1 MNKSNTKTFV
11 IYSHDNYGGIDLIG
25 TTNNPSEWIIEHNKV
40 REEEYK
46 EKLSDFEIV
55 ETTNFKTKY

>member
-1 MNKSNTKTFV
+1 MDEQKIFV
-11 IYSHDNYGGIDLIG
+11 IYWHDNYGGIDLIG
-25 TTNNPSEWIIEHNKV
+25 TTNNPNKWIIEHNKV

-55 ETTNFKTKY
+55 ETTNFKTKTK